1 MKKLLI
7 ICGSPRKD
15 GNSDQLAA
23 QLAKGATEAGH
34 TVETIHIR
42 DLKMGFCLGC
52 LACLP
57 DKKACVQ
64 RDDINDL
71 LPHVLDS
78 DVLVF
83 STPVYYYSISGQMKT
98 FLDRLNPLYG
108 HLHSKEVIYMV
119 TAMDESRAQ
128 LNRAIDAL
136 QGFVDCFDDMHV
148 RARIYGDGAE
158 KKGEIQNTPAF
169 MAAYKAGK
177 EL

>member
-1 MKKLLI
+1 MLPARVAELVDAHVSGACSERSAGSSPVPGTKEILQVTQYERKCKIFFLLYP
-7 ICGSPRKD
+7 S
-15 GNSDQLAA
+15 
-23 QLAKGATEAGH
+23 
-34 TVETIHIR
+34 
-42 DLKMGFCLGC
+42 F
-52 LACLP
+52 
-57 DKKACVQ
+57 
-64 RDDINDL
+64 
-71 LPHVLDS
+71 
-78 DVLVF
+78 
-83 STPVYYYSISGQMKT
+83 GQMKT

-128 LNRAIDAL
+128 LDRAIDAL

>member
-1 MKKLLI
+1 MQNPFSFI
-7 ICGSPRKD
+7 S
-15 GNSDQLAA
+15 Q
-23 QLAKGATEAGH
+23 
-34 TVETIHIR
+34 
-42 DLKMGFCLGC
+42 FW
-52 LACLP
+52 P
-57 DKKACVQ
+57 DE
-64 RDDINDL
+64 
-71 LPHVLDS
+71 
-78 DVLVF
+78 
-83 STPVYYYSISGQMKT
+83 
-98 FLDRLNPLYG
+98 G

-128 LNRAIDAL
+128 LDRAIDAL

>member
-1 MKKLLI
+1 MLPARVAELVDAHVSGA
-7 ICGSPRKD
+7 CSERSAGS
-15 GNSDQLAA
+15 S
-23 QLAKGATEAGH
+23 
-34 TVETIHIR
+34 
-42 DLKMGFCLGC
+42 
-52 LACLP
+52 
-57 DKKACVQ
+57 
-64 RDDINDL
+64 
-71 LPHVLDS
+71 
-78 DVLVF
+78 
-83 STPVYYYSISGQMKT
+83 PVPGTKEIMKT

-128 LNRAIDAL
+128 LDHAIDAL